1 MIYNLDRMK
10 EVIFVCGCCSFVY
23 TFMLEYSPNEIIEVL
38 RPVLL
43 QESLHDN
50 FIIYEMLVIFSM
62 IFLLIIKSRVLS
74 TKTQAFLTY

>member
-1 MIYNLDRMK
+1 
-10 EVIFVCGCCSFVY
+10 
-23 TFMLEYSPNEIIEVL
+23 MLEYSPNEIIEVL

-50 FIIYEMLVIFSM
+50 FINYEMLVIFSM

-74 TKTQAFLTY
+74 TKTQAFLMY

>member
-1 MIYNLDRMK
+1 
-10 EVIFVCGCCSFVY
+10 
-23 TFMLEYSPNEIIEVL
+23 MLEYSPNEIIEVL

-50 FIIYEMLVIFSM
+50 FINYEMLVIISM